1 MAKLKTYNEFVNEG
15 IADVIK
21 SPIKYVKIKNNL
33 KKYQKA
39 KVAQALNDVDF
50 AKRKAKGAGDLSK
63 EQKEVLTQANKAK
76 NASLADTTAAISQ
89 RMKDLATTPILQKV
103 VTVGTTK
110 SRMAAN
116 KIALKSATGE
126 EAKQLKIKATELSK
140 KASKATGELKD
151 YESTAA
157 KKAEEPAVQEMPEDK
172 AKEQISA
179 LRKQREP
186 LIDSL
191 ADEKDP
197 AKRAGINVKKAEINV
212 KIADLEGE
220 GQAEA
225 KKDLANAKEKLAK
238 ATGEPAA
245 EDDNTKDDGS
255 AKIEAD
261 IKAYNKSI
269 EDERAAMTKAMKD
282 LDQAKRDQKLGR
294 VSDEEVQ
301 KINKRIEDS
310 KEDIAELKK
319 KEADA
324 KKKLSAKVPE
334 SFEYVAESVSEKFA
348 RLRSNL

>member
-21 SPIKYVKIKNNL
+21 SPVKYVKIKNNL

-50 AKRKAKGAGDLSK
+50 AKRKAKGKGDLTPA
-63 EQKEVLTQANKAK
+63 QKEVLTQANKAK
-76 NASLADTTAAISQ
+76 NASLADTTAAITQ

-157 KKAEEPAVQEMPEDK
+157 KKAEKPAEQEMPEDK
-172 AKEQISA
+172 TKEQISA

-186 LIDSL
+186 LIDS
-191 ADEKDP
+191 ASAEKDP
-197 AKRAGINVKKAEINV
+197 AKSAAIRVKIEEINV

-220 GQAEA
+220 GQTEA
-225 KKDLANAKEKLAK
+225 KADLAAAKERLAK
-238 ATGEPAA
+238 TDTE
-245 EDDNTKDDGS
+245 TKTDDGS

-319 KEADA
+319 KEAEA